1 MKYLCVAQFVNHGV
15 FLLPLQADSQIF
27 IQLKQWLGWNII
39 IYSRRDKDGKI
50 KLPISN
56 SASSLN
62 TILDDIQNSLFT
74 QAKQFQN
81 ENTHTASNYSDFKS
95 IIDKG
100 GFVICG
106 WDGTHSTEEV
116 IKKET
121 KATIRCIPFNQD
133 IDNLKCIYS
142 GNAAQYKVIFSKA
155 Y

>member
-1 MKYLCVAQFVNHGV
+1 MFDDRAKVSPGFKFNEWEMKGV
-15 FLLPLQADSQIF
+15 PIRIEVGLRDMADD
-27 IQLKQWLGWNII
+27 II

-62 TILDDIQNSLFT
+62 TTLDDIQNSLFT

-81 ENTHTASNYSDFKS
+81 ENTHTAENYSDFKS
-95 IIDKG
+95 IINNG

-106 WDGTHSTEEV
+106 WDGTHVTEEA

-121 KATIRCIPFNQD
+121 KATIRCIPFDQD